1 LKNIEKID
9 AGTKVKFAYLK
20 LPNKYHQNVISFVG
34 GLPKEFDMSNLIDYD
49 IQFQKTYLNPLEG
62 ILQPIGWEWERKSS
76 LDSFF

>member
-1 LKNIEKID
+1 
-9 AGTKVKFAYLK
+9 
-20 LPNKYHQNVISFVG
+20 
-34 GLPKEFDMSNLIDYD
+34 LPKEFDMSNLIDYD